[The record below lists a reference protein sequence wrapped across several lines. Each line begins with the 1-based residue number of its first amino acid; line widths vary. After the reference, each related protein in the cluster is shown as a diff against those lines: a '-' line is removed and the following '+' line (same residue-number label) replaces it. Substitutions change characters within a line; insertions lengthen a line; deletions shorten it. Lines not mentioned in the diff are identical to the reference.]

1 MVSHNINLCEGGRRV
16 KLYNVYIG
24 GSFKTK
30 IEIEADDSRQAE
42 AKAIDHLIDNTDLEL
57 EVEDVDVHLTE
68 D

>member
-1 MVSHNINLCEGGRRV
+1 M

-42 AKAIDHLIDNTDLEL
+42 DKAIDHLIDNTDLGLL
-57 EVEDVDVHLTE
+57 EVKDVDVHLIE
-68 D
+68 DY

>member
-1 MVSHNINLCEGGRRV
+1 M